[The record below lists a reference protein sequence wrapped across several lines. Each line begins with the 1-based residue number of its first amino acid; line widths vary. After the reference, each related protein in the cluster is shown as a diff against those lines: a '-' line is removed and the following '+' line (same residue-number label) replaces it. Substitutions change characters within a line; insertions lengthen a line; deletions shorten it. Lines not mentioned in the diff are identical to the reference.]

1 MPKSPAHI
9 CARNEA
15 NSVYKN
21 LKKMGIVNENLKP
34 MPYGDMIAIPVT
46 EGELVLEFESNI
58 KHDPNL
64 IFQSVLDNPP
74 KKWQIL
80 GDMLVL
86 QENTNIEGWPLDKI
100 AEEIGVKKIGIQA
113 PIDEG
118 IMRQSNL
125 NLVFGESGWIV
136 HKENHVEYEFD
147 ATKVMYSAGN
157 VTERI
162 RMAKMDMTDEIVI
175 DAYSGIGYYTLQIL
189 KHSNAKKVHAC
200 DINPDSIEGLRR
212 GLKRNQSEERCEI
225 HQGDN
230 RNTLRELKS
239 VADRVILGLIPSS
252 LNSWGLAINC
262 LKKSGGIIHIHMNVH
277 ENEIDSWSEKT
288 SDWFATVS
296 GKNTRILHL
305 EKVKKYSPGIRHV
318 VLDLEI
324 Y

>member
-34 MPYGDMIAIPVT
+34 MPYDDMIAIPVT

-86 QENTNIEGWPLDKI
+86 QQTTNIEGWPLDKI

-125 NLVFGESGWIV
+125 NLVFGESGWVI
-136 HKENHVEYEFD
+136 HKENQVEYEFD
-147 ATKVMYSAGN
+147 G
-157 VTERI
+157 
-162 RMAKMDMTDEIVI
+162 
-175 DAYSGIGYYTLQIL
+175 
-189 KHSNAKKVHAC
+189 
-200 DINPDSIEGLRR
+200 
-212 GLKRNQSEERCEI
+212 
-225 HQGDN
+225 
-230 RNTLRELKS
+230 
-239 VADRVILGLIPSS
+239 
-252 LNSWGLAINC
+252 
-262 LKKSGGIIHIHMNVH
+262 
-277 ENEIDSWSEKT
+277 
-288 SDWFATVS
+288 
-296 GKNTRILHL
+296 
-305 EKVKKYSPGIRHV
+305 
-318 VLDLEI
+318 
-324 Y
+324 

>member
-34 MPYGDMIAIPVT
+34 MPYDDMIAIPVT

-86 QENTNIEGWPLDKI
+86 QQNINIEGWPLDKI

-125 NLVFGESGWIV
+125 NLVFGES
-136 HKENHVEYEFD
+136 
-147 ATKVMYSAGN
+147 
-157 VTERI
+157 
-162 RMAKMDMTDEIVI
+162 
-175 DAYSGIGYYTLQIL
+175 L
-189 KHSNAKKVHAC
+189 
-200 DINPDSIEGLRR
+200 
-212 GLKRNQSEERCEI
+212 
-225 HQGDN
+225 
-230 RNTLRELKS
+230 
-239 VADRVILGLIPSS
+239 S
-252 LNSWGLAINC
+252 L
-262 LKKSGGIIHIHMNVH
+262 IHI
-277 ENEIDSWSEKT
+277 
-288 SDWFATVS
+288 
-296 GKNTRILHL
+296 
-305 EKVKKYSPGIRHV
+305 
-318 VLDLEI
+318 
-324 Y
+324 